1 MDKQKTLIAVCLF
14 LIWSTIHISY
24 KHSEAEDEI
33 LLLKSSLDS
42 LRIKNDVLSSDL
54 NVEKMINIRYEYAL
68 EILETIDSLAA
79 YKYRIALTGNTE

>member
-14 LIWSTIHISY
+14 LTWATIHISY
-24 KHSEAEDEI
+24 KYSEAEDEI

-42 LRIKNDVLSSDL
+42 LRIKNDVLNSDL
-54 NVEKMINIRYEYAL
+54 NVEKMINMRYEYAL

-79 YKYRIALTGNTE
+79 YKYRIALTENTE